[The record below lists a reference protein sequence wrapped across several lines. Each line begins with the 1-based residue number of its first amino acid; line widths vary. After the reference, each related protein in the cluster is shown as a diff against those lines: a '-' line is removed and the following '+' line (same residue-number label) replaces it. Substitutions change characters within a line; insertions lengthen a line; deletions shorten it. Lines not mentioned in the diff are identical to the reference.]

1 MRNQIENVIFYDIN
15 STATIKRDFKE
26 SYLFRF
32 LVFFVKEDCNRIIFL
47 H

>member
-15 STATIKRDFKE
+15 YTATIKRDFKE

-32 LVFFVKEDCNRIIFL
+32 LVFFV
-47 H
+47 

>member
-1 MRNQIENVIFYDIN
+1 MRNQIENVIFDEIN
-15 STATIKRDFKE
+15 QTGTIKRDLKE

-32 LVFFVKEDCNRIIFL
+32 LVFFVKEDCNQIIFL